1 MCFVNDGYYTAA
13 IKCGYQDFAL
23 CAGRRFTFL
32 KSGQNKVEGLWN
44 LKYSLFVV
52 HLQRYTTI
60 LQNHVNGINHH
71 IIKEAFWVQ
80 LDSLHTA
87 ALSSHVLINSFL
99 DLLTFSIKVKI
110 KVLSNFLN
118 HSTKINSHNLS
129 EWELRKMLC
138 DACKEHTKSGRTS
151 ETKCWLWQSLKY
163 KNKKTTTT
171 TGH

>member
-1 MCFVNDGYYTAA
+1 MVIRILRCVQEVDLN
-13 IKCGYQDFAL
+13 
-23 CAGRRFTFL
+23 FL

-71 IIKEAFWVQ
+71 INKEAFWVQ
-80 LDSLHTA
+80 LDSLHTT

-99 DLLTFSIKVKI
+99 DLLIFSIKVKI

-118 HSTKINSHNLS
+118 HSTKINSHILS

-138 DACKEHTKSGRTS
+138 DACKEHSKSGRTS

-163 KNKKTTTT
+163 KTTTTTT